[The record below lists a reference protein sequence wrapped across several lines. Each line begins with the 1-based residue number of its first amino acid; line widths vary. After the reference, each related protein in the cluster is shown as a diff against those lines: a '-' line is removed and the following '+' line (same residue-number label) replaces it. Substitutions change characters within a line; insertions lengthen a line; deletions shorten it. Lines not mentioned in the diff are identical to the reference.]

1 VYPQLGSDTTD
12 RQHRKRSSPGIAHD
26 RPETHCRK
34 ETGIPRWPGAI
45 VVIRS
50 AFAIFKRDFK
60 KFLSNPFI
68 MMMTLIVPIM
78 YLVVFGNA
86 FGGSISHIP
95 VGVVQEVPPYDD
107 TALFTQAS
115 YQLNHISQASQND
128 AEKQLDVT
136 VYTDEALAK
145 RDLENGLL
153 SAVLVFPSAVSNDNA
168 VRIYVDSSDSVTPQ
182 LIEGGVVQV
191 LRDLGAHNPVIVD
204 RIYGNIQFI
213 QFFGVGVIMLAIF
226 TSTSFGGGIALIK
239 DRENGIHEGYL
250 VTPVKRASIIFG
262 IISSGTIRAFIAGF
276 VIFWIDLLVTGISI
290 SISQFLLVVLIILIA
305 CIGVTSL
312 VVSFATRFSSQQEY
326 QPVIAFLNL
335 ILFMTSGAFYPVIGM
350 PGWLSWITVINPE
363 FYGIHALRS
372 IILRGQGFNVIGIDI
387 FALLVFSITMIIL
400 GIVTF
405 RRTLE

>member
-1 VYPQLGSDTTD
+1 
-12 RQHRKRSSPGIAHD
+12 
-26 RPETHCRK
+26 
-34 ETGIPRWPGAI
+34 
-45 VVIRS
+45 VIRS

-95 VGVVQEVPPYDD
+95 VGVVQEVPPYGD
-107 TALFTQAS
+107 TLLFTQAS

-136 VYTDEALAK
+136 VYTDEAVAK

-387 FALLVFSITMIIL
+387 FALLIFSITMIIL